1 MSNIEYSYDE
11 YVRSS
16 AVYCADLFETAER
29 FYAANIEVERT
40 IVVEDE
46 VHVGKVEEIVSHFTS
61 CRDSAK
67 ACIES
72 LLHFQAQHE
81 GYPASLVKVD
91 FSEQKET
98 LESIAA
104 DVDKI
109 LGLFSN
115 LEDRKSLQEQIWS
128 KDDFT
133 RLFISVARGVSA
145 AVVWQ
150 CDFAG
155 AANLGA

>member
-1 MSNIEYSYDE
+1 MSNTEYSYDE

-29 FYAANIEVERT
+29 FYAANMVVERT

-46 VHVGKVEEIVSHFTS
+46 THVGKVEEIVSCFAS
-61 CRDSAK
+61 CRDTAK
-67 ACIES
+67 ACVES
-72 LLHFQAQHE
+72 LSYFQVQHE
-81 GYPASLVKVD
+81 EWPASLVKVD
-91 FSEQKET
+91 FSKQKET

-104 DVDKI
+104 DVGKI

-115 LEDRKSLQEQIWS
+115 LEDRKSLQEQIWAE
-128 KDDFT
+128 DDFT
-133 RLFISVARGVSA
+133 RLFISVARRISA

-150 CDFAG
+150 CDFAE
-155 AANLGA
+155 AANLEA